1 MGEVGRT
8 QFCPGSKTKCLDNRD
23 TMQMKIP
30 PAENVPFSDF
40 IISNKEMAPFKK
52 DEFKEMWGLAS
63 LRCYDPMEVHSAQY
77 VSYS

>member
-1 MGEVGRT
+1 
-8 QFCPGSKTKCLDNRD
+8 
-23 TMQMKIP
+23 MQMKIP